1 MAAKRKHDLTTPKG
15 REKIF
20 NEIIDHLL
28 RYNWEE
34 LQWIAEES
42 EVCTATL
49 YNWYAGY
56 TISPQIRTLASVAR
70 TLGYDI
76 ILKRTQPRP
85 PRLRLIK
92 GGKSK
97 RKRR

>member
-1 MAAKRKHDLTTPKG
+1 MTAKRKHDLTTPKG

-28 RYNWEE
+28 RYNWGE
-34 LQWIAEES
+34 LEWIAEES
-42 EVCTATL
+42 KVAPQTL

-56 TISPQIRTLASVAR
+56 TISPQIRTLAAVAR
-70 TLGYDI
+70 TLGYEI
-76 ILKRTQPRP
+76 VLKRQAPRP
-85 PRLRLIK
+85 PKLKLIK
-92 GGKSK
+92 GGKNK